1 MKLGLYVMFPY
12 VFLEWVLVRFKTV
25 KKAMSYSL
33 HCCCFVHKPASE
45 TPSEERKKLVAMLFC
60 ANRCP
65 VGQET
70 LKQKWYVVIK

>member
-1 MKLGLYVMFPY
+1 MKLGLYVMFPC

-25 KKAMSYSL
+25 KSL
-33 HCCCFVHKPASE
+33 HCCCFVHKPSSE